1 MLVALNDAG
10 ELIEANRA
18 LPGRYTCPICNRPV
32 VLKKGKVKLPHFAH
46 QTLKD
51 CFMYTYKKETVAHIE
66 GKYALYDL
74 FDPSTCFMEYY
85 LSSIEQIPDCY
96 HTSSIAFELQMSVIP
111 VSHIVTRTSGYN
123 SIGVEVI
130 WIAKFEDIKIND
142 TQMKLTHFQK
152 SLIHLAS
159 NVLFAYHTQLKSFF
173 ALQIIRVLNHN
184 EFEIKIIRIINGEA
198 ILSIITDNQLMLTH
212 RVLSKIETKKHIQNC
227 LAKKSVLQPTLS
239 GLYQLRIDHRNIPE
253 YLRIVIPEQIYI
265 DKHPIEWQ
273 VELMVM
279 IHNQQF
285 DFEKWMNC
293 LKLSEQS
300 NLLIS
305 QPELALH
312 ILKVYQHISN
322 QMRALITEK

>member
-66 GKYALYDL
+66 GKYCLYDL
-74 FDPSTCFMEYY
+74 FHPSTCFMEYY

-96 HTSSIAFELQMSVIP
+96 HTSSIAFELQISVIP
-111 VSHIVTRTSGYN
+111 VSHVVARTTGYY
-123 SIGVEVI
+123 SIGVNVV
-130 WIAKFEDIKIND
+130 WFAKFEDIHING

-159 NVLFAYHTQLKSFF
+159 KVLFTYHTKLKTFF
-173 ALQIIRVLNHN
+173 ALQIVSVINHN
-184 EFEIKIIRIINGEA
+184 EFEVNIIRIITGGE
-198 ILSIITDNQLMLTH
+198 ILSLIKDNHFKMTH
-212 RVLSKIETKKHIQNC
+212 RILSKMETKKYIKNC

-239 GLYQLRIDHRNIPE
+239 GLYQLRIDHRNIPG

-285 DFEKWMNC
+285 DFQKWMDC
-293 LKLSEQS
+293 LNLSEQS
-300 NLLIS
+300 NFMMS
-305 QPELALH
+305 HPELALH
-312 ILKVYQHISN
+312 ILKVYQHISS